1 MRKPISAL
9 SRWVVILCGAL
20 IVGYSLAHA
29 AEIAVDQ
36 INQKFSVSS
45 LSIKAGDT
53 VHYKNGDD
61 VTHNINVTGPDG
73 NTEDKG
79 LQKTGEVINQTFTL
93 PGEYDVRCS
102 IHPKMHMKVT
112 VN

>member
-1 MRKPISAL
+1 MRKPL
-9 SRWVVILCGAL
+9 SSMSRYAGLVLAGVIAA
-20 IVGYSLAHA
+20 YSLAHA
-29 AEIAVDQ
+29 AEVAIDQ
-36 INQKFSVSS
+36 VNQKFSVSS

-61 VTHNINVTGPDG
+61 VTHNINVTGPEGD
-73 NTEDKG
+73 TEDKG
-79 LQKTGEVINQTFTL
+79 LQKPGEIITETFSKA
-93 PGEYDVRCS
+93 GEYDVRCS

>member
-1 MRKPISAL
+1 MRSVFREL
-9 SRWVVILCGAL
+9 SLCVAIVTGGL

-45 LSIKAGDT
+45 MTLKVGDT

-61 VTHNINVTGPDG
+61 VTHNVNVTDPDG
-73 NTEDKG
+73 NNEDKG
-79 LQKTGEVINQTFTL
+79 LQKPGETISQTYTK

-102 IHPKMHMKVT
+102 IHPKMHMKVS
-112 VN
+112 VS